1 MHPIAFGVIFRET
14 TATPLETEG
23 AMTAQVSSVFL
34 YVSDVVR
41 SLDFYHEVV
50 GAEISQIHAEEEG
63 GPLTLAIVRIGDFSV
78 MLHPQ
83 DAEDED
89 FRTQRVGLG
98 MHLQI
103 RVDDVDAFYQQCL
116 DQGAILSVSGEPV
129 DQEWGW
135 REFALKDPDG
145 YVWSVYQDKTE
156 GRWS

>member
-1 MHPIAFGVIFRET
+1 MV
-14 TATPLETEG
+14 
-23 AMTAQVSSVFL
+23 AQVSSVFL

-50 GAEISQIHAEEEG
+50 GAEVAQVHAEHDG
-63 GPLTLAIVRIGDFSV
+63 GPITLAILRIGGFSL

-83 DAEDED
+83 DSEDEE
-89 FRTQRVGLG
+89 FQNQRVGLG
-98 MHLQI
+98 IHLQI
-103 RVDDVDAFYQQCL
+103 RVDDVDAFYQHCM

-145 YVWSVYQDKTE
+145 YVWSVYEDKSG
-156 GRWS
+156 GRWA